1 MMNNQCIIRYIRE
14 AVERKYNSDNDL
26 TRPDW
31 NSVTMF
37 IDGLEE
43 FVGNIVEMPDIYRFN
58 DFIERTWRNK

>member
-1 MMNNQCIIRYIRE
+1 MNNQCIIRYIRE

-26 TRPDW
+26 TRLDK
-31 NSVTMF
+31 NSIDMF

-43 FVGNIVEMPDIYRFN
+43 FVGNVVEMPDIYRFN

>member
-1 MMNNQCIIRYIRE
+1 MNNQCIIRYIRE

-26 TRPDW
+26 TRADK
-31 NSVTMF
+31 NSVDMF

-43 FVGNIVEMPDIYRFN
+43 FVGNVVEMPDTYRFN

>member
-1 MMNNQCIIRYIRE
+1 MDNQHIIQYIRE
-14 AVERKYNSDNDL
+14 AVESEYKADNDL

-43 FVGNIVEMPDIYRFN
+43 FVGNIAEIPDIYRFN

>member
-1 MMNNQCIIRYIRE
+1 MNNQCIIQYIRE

-26 TRPDW
+26 TRPDK
-31 NSVTMF
+31 NSIDMF

-43 FVGNIVEMPDIYRFN
+43 FVGNVVEMPDIYRFN

>member
-1 MMNNQCIIRYIRE
+1 MTNQCIIQYIRE

-26 TRPDW
+26 TRPDK
-31 NSVTMF
+31 NSVDMF

-43 FVGNIVEMPDIYRFN
+43 FVGNVVEMPDIYRFN

>member
-1 MMNNQCIIRYIRE
+1 MTNQCIIRYIRE

-26 TRPDW
+26 TRPDK
-31 NSVTMF
+31 NSVDMF

-43 FVGNIVEMPDIYRFN
+43 FVGNVVEMPDIYRFN

>member
-1 MMNNQCIIRYIRE
+1 MNNQCIIRYIRE

-26 TRPDW
+26 TRTDK
-31 NSVTMF
+31 NSVDMF

-43 FVGNIVEMPDIYRFN
+43 FVGNVVEMPDIYRFN

>member
-1 MMNNQCIIRYIRE
+1 MNNQCIIRYIRE

-26 TRPDW
+26 TRPDK
-31 NSVTMF
+31 NSVDMF

-43 FVGNIVEMPDIYRFN
+43 FIGNVVEMPDIYRFN

>member
-1 MMNNQCIIRYIRE
+1 MNNQCIIQYIRE

-26 TRPDW
+26 TRADK
-31 NSVTMF
+31 NSVDMF

-43 FVGNIVEMPDIYRFN
+43 FVGNVVEMPDIYRFN

>member
-1 MMNNQCIIRYIRE
+1 MNNQCIIRYIRE

-26 TRPDW
+26 TRPDK
-31 NSVTMF
+31 NSVDMF

-43 FVGNIVEMPDIYRFN
+43 FVGNVIEMPDIYRFN

>member
-1 MMNNQCIIRYIRE
+1 MNNQCIIRYIRE

-26 TRPDW
+26 TRADK
-31 NSVTMF
+31 NSVDMF

-43 FVGNIVEMPDIYRFN
+43 FVGNVVEMPDIYRFN

>member
-1 MMNNQCIIRYIRE
+1 MNNQCIIQYIRE

-26 TRPDW
+26 TRPDK
-31 NSVTMF
+31 NSVDMF

-43 FVGNIVEMPDIYRFN
+43 FVGNVVEMPDIYRFN

>member
-1 MMNNQCIIRYIRE
+1 MNNQCIIRYIRE

-26 TRPDW
+26 TRPDK
-31 NSVTMF
+31 NSVDMF

-43 FVGNIVEMPDIYRFN
+43 FVGNVVEMPDIYRFN

>member
-1 MMNNQCIIRYIRE
+1 MNNQCIIRYIRE

-26 TRPDW
+26 TRPDK
-31 NSVTMF
+31 NSVDMF

>member
-1 MMNNQCIIRYIRE
+1 MNNQCIIRYIRE

-26 TRPDW
+26 TRHDK
-31 NSVTMF
+31 NSVDMF

-43 FVGNIVEMPDIYRFN
+43 FVGNVVEMPDIYRFN

>member
-1 MMNNQCIIRYIRE
+1 MNNQCIIRYIRE

-26 TRPDW
+26 TRPNK
-31 NSVTMF
+31 NSVDMF

-43 FVGNIVEMPDIYRFN
+43 FVGNVVEMPDIYRFN

>member
-1 MMNNQCIIRYIRE
+1 MDNQHIIQYIRE
-14 AVERKYNSDNDL
+14 AVESKYKADNDL

-43 FVGNIVEMPDIYRFN
+43 FVGNVVEMPDIYRFN
-58 DFIERTWRNK
+58 DFIERTWKNK

>member
-1 MMNNQCIIRYIRE
+1 MNNQCIIRYIRE

-26 TRPDW
+26 TRADK
-31 NSVTMF
+31 NSVDMF

-43 FVGNIVEMPDIYRFN
+43 FIGNVVEMPDIYRFN

>member
-1 MMNNQCIIRYIRE
+1 MNNQHIIQYIRE
-14 AVERKYNSDNDL
+14 AVESKYKVDNDL

-43 FVGNIVEMPDIYRFN
+43 FVGNVVEMPDQTFGHWKILLPVR
-58 DFIERTWRNK
+58 